1 MTNVYIRDEIE
12 LKILEIAKAENK
24 ILIAADKKPDISKS
38 AIIQR
43 IVYAYFEG
51 EKQK

>member
-1 MTNVYIRDEIE
+1 MVNVYIRDEIE

-24 ILIAADKKPDISKS
+24 ILIDANKKPDISKS

-43 IVYAYFEG
+43 IVYEYFG
-51 EKQK
+51 EAQEK